1 MASKARLTPGPSVI
15 TAADL
20 ASCDREPIH
29 VPGAIQPHGLLLVA
43 DAASLMVVAG
53 AGELEARLRQEWLGH
68 PLSEVLGHDLAMVL
82 DEVQPG
88 PGGVLRLAGLHGTT
102 ETFDAALHRSG
113 PFILVELEPA
123 SAETMSATETLL
135 ALDRAATAFE
145 RASGLT
151 TLCDHAAVTF
161 RQVTGFDRVMIY
173 RFLDDGTGAVIA
185 EARDPALPSFLNHR
199 FPASD
204 VPQQARRL
212 YIRNRVRVIP
222 DVHYTPAPLRSASPA
237 MAELDMSDL
246 TLRSVSP
253 IHLQYMRN
261 MGLDASASI
270 SIVQDGVLWGLIA
283 CHNRTPRG
291 MSYEARAAC
300 RALAGGLARQI
311 RAREEAETYRE
322 RLRLRSAED
331 AVLARLGRQ
340 GVTAEVMQ
348 DLSGDLMQMLGA
360 SGFLALMADGHATA
374 GHVPDRQYW
383 PGLAERVRQH
393 GAQAPF
399 RSHELARQHGP
410 AQHFTAIGSGLLA
423 TPLPGTGAPDGMLL
437 WFRAEKVELVNWA
450 GNPHKGVGLVP
461 GAVLTPRAS
470 FEDWH
475 ETVRGRSEPWSL
487 EDVAAA
493 ARLRDGIADA
503 YRQRELVR
511 LNQELDAALR
521 ERDHLLLQKDYLM
534 REVNHRVQNSLQ
546 LVSSYMALQAN
557 ENDDARLTA
566 YLSEARRRLAAVSL
580 VHRRLY
586 RDEQMET
593 VDLGRYLEELC
604 HDLAQ
609 SMGDGWA
616 RQMQV
621 DLAPVLMS
629 ADRSIHVGLIL
640 TELVINASKYA
651 YDGTEGPISIAVEQH
666 GSRIRLVVADKGTG
680 AVKPGKGFGSSM
692 IEMLTSGLDGELEF
706 ASNHP
711 GLRAIVMIP
720 IDALA

>member
-1 MASKARLTPGPSVI
+1 MVSEARLIPEPSVI
-15 TAADL
+15 TAASL

-43 DAASLMVVAG
+43 DAASLVVVAG
-53 AGELEARLRQEWLGH
+53 AGELETRLRPEWLGH
-68 PLSEVLGHDLAMVL
+68 ALSVVLGRDLARML
-82 DEVQPG
+82 AEVQPG
-88 PGGVLRLAGLHGTT
+88 PGGLLHLTGLRGPM
-102 ETFDAALHRSG
+102 ETFDASLHRSG
-113 PFILVELEPA
+113 PFIVVELEPA
-123 SAETMSATETLL
+123 SPEVMSATETLL
-135 ALDRAATAFE
+135 SLDRAATAFE
-145 RASGLT
+145 RASSLAS
-151 TLCDHAAVTF
+151 LCDHAALTF
-161 RQVTGFDRVMIY
+161 RQITGFDRVMIY
-173 RFLDDGTGAVIA
+173 RFLDDGSGAVIA
-185 EARDPALPSFLNHR
+185 EARDPGLPSFLNHH

-222 DVHYTPAPLRSASPA
+222 DVHYTPAPLRTASGT
-237 MAELDMSDL
+237 MADLDMSDL

-283 CHNRTPRG
+283 CHNRRPRG

-311 RAREEAETYRE
+311 RAREEAEIYRE
-322 RLRLRSAED
+322 QLRLRSAED

-360 SGFLALMADGHATA
+360 SGFLALMADGHASA

-383 PGLAERVRQH
+383 PGLVERVRHH
-393 GAQAPF
+393 GAQTPF
-399 RSHELARQHGP
+399 RSHELARQHAP
-410 AQHFTAIGSGLLA
+410 ARDFTAIGSGLLA
-423 TPLPGTGAPDGMLL
+423 IPLGGALEGTLL

-450 GNPHKGVGLVP
+450 GNPHKGVDLPP
-461 GAVLTPRAS
+461 GAMLTPRAS
-470 FEDWH
+470 FADWH

-487 EDVAAA
+487 ADVAAA
-493 ARLRDGIADA
+493 VRLRDGIADT
-503 YRQRELVR
+503 YRQRELMR
-511 LNQELDAALR
+511 LNQELDSALR

-546 LVSSYMALQAN
+546 LVSSYMALQAH

-593 VDLGRYLEELC
+593 VDLGRYLNELC
-604 HDLAQ
+604 NDLAQ
-609 SMGDGWA
+609 SMGDGWV
-616 RQMQV
+616 RQMRV

-629 ADRSIHVGLIL
+629 ADRSIHLGLIL
-640 TELVINASKYA
+640 TELVINAGKYA
-651 YDGTEGPISIAVEQH
+651 YDGAEGPISISVEQH
-666 GSRIRLVVADKGTG
+666 GSRIRLVVADQGTG
-680 AVKPGKGFGSSM
+680 SVKPGKGFGSSM

-706 ASNHP
+706 APNHP
-711 GLRAIVMIP
+711 GLRAIVMVP

>member
-1 MASKARLTPGPSVI
+1 
-15 TAADL
+15 
-20 ASCDREPIH
+20 
-29 VPGAIQPHGLLLVA
+29 
-43 DAASLMVVAG
+43 MVVAG
-53 AGELEARLRQEWLGH
+53 AGELEAGLRQEWLGH
-68 PLSEVLGHDLAMVL
+68 PLGEVLGRDLTPLL
-82 DEVQPG
+82 DGVQPG
-88 PGGVLRLAGLHGTT
+88 PGGMLRLTGLQGLAG
-102 ETFDAALHRSG
+102 TFDAALHRSG
-113 PFILVELEPA
+113 SFILVELEPA
-123 SAETMSATETLL
+123 SPEILSATETLL

-145 RASGLT
+145 RASSLAL
-151 TLCDHAAVTF
+151 LCDHAALTF
-161 RQVTGFDRVMIY
+161 RQITGFDRVMIY
-173 RFLDDGTGAVIA
+173 RFLDDGSGAVIS
-185 EARDPALPSFLNHR
+185 EAREPGLASFLNHR
-199 FPASD
+199 FPATD

-212 YIRNRVRVIP
+212 YIRNRVRIIP
-222 DVHYTPAPLRSASPA
+222 DVHYTPAPLRPASAA
-237 MAELDMSDL
+237 LADLDMSDL

-253 IHLQYMRN
+253 IHLQYMKN
-261 MGLDASASI
+261 MGLDASASV

-283 CHNRTPRG
+283 CHNREPRG

-300 RALAGGLARQI
+300 RALASGLARQI

-331 AVLARLGRQ
+331 AVLARLSRQ
-340 GVTAEVMQ
+340 GATAEVMQ

-360 SGFLALMADGHATA
+360 SGFLALTADGQATA

-383 PGLAERVRQH
+383 PGLLERVRQH
-393 GAQAPF
+393 GGQAPF
-399 RSHELARQHGP
+399 RSHELARQHSP
-410 AQHFTAIGSGLLA
+410 ARDFAAIGSGLLA
-423 TPLPGTGAPDGMLL
+423 IPLAGGGAQDGMLL

-450 GNPHKGVGLVP
+450 GNPHKGVGLAP
-461 GAVLTPRAS
+461 GAALTPRLS

-487 EDVAAA
+487 ADVAAA
-493 ARLRDGIADA
+493 VRLRDGIADA
-503 YRQRELVR
+503 YRQRELMR
-511 LNQELDAALR
+511 LNQELDATLR

-546 LVSSYMALQAN
+546 LVSSYMRLQAQ
-557 ENDDARLTA
+557 ENDDPRLTA
-566 YLSEARRRLAAVSL
+566 YLSEARRRLSAVSL

-616 RQMQV
+616 RQMRV

-651 YDGTEGPISIAVEQH
+651 YGGAEGPISISVELH
-666 GSRIRLVVADKGTG
+666 GSRIRLVVADKGSG
-680 AVKPGKGFGSSM
+680 AVQPGKGFGSSM

>member
-1 MASKARLTPGPSVI
+1 MV
-15 TAADL
+15 
-20 ASCDREPIH
+20 
-29 VPGAIQPHGLLLVA
+29 
-43 DAASLMVVAG
+43 VVAG
-53 AGELEARLRQEWLGH
+53 AGALESRLRQEWLGH
-68 PLSEVLGHDLAMVL
+68 PLGEVLGRDLHAVL
-82 DEVQPG
+82 EDVQPG
-88 PGGVLRLAGLHGTT
+88 PGGVLRLTGLRGAG

-113 PFILVELEPA
+113 QFILVELEP
-123 SAETMSATETLL
+123 SSPEVMSATDTLL

-145 RASGLT
+145 RASSLS
-151 TLCDHAAVTF
+151 TLCDHAAITF
-161 RQVTGFDRVMIY
+161 RQITGFDRVMIY
-173 RFLDDGTGAVIA
+173 RFLDDGTGAVVA
-185 EARDPALPSFLNHR
+185 EARESGLASFLNHR
-199 FPASD
+199 FPATD

-222 DVHYTPAPLRSASPA
+222 DVHYTPAPLRPDSVA

-246 TLRSVSP
+246 ALRSVSP
-253 IHLQYMRN
+253 IHLQYMKN

-270 SIVQDGVLWGLIA
+270 SIVQDGMLWGLIA

-311 RAREEAETYRE
+311 RAREEAETYRD

-331 AVLARLGRQ
+331 AVMSRLARQ
-340 GVTAEVMQ
+340 GINAEVMQ

-360 SGFLALMADGHATA
+360 SGFLALMPDGHAVA
-374 GHVPDRQYW
+374 GHVPDQQYW

-393 GAQAPF
+393 GAQTPF

-410 AQHFTAIGSGLLA
+410 AQEFTATGSGLLA
-423 TPLPGTGAPDGMLL
+423 IPLTGSSGLDGMLI

-450 GNPHKGVGLVP
+450 GNPHKGVDLAP
-461 GAVLTPRAS
+461 GAMLTPRAS
-470 FEDWH
+470 FADWH

-487 EDVAAA
+487 QDVAAA
-493 ARLRDGIADA
+493 ARLRDGFSDA
-503 YRQRELVR
+503 HRQRELTR
-511 LNQELDAALR
+511 LNQELDTALR
-521 ERDHLLLQKDYLM
+521 ERDQLLLQKDFLM

-546 LVSSYMALQAN
+546 LVSSYMGLQAQ
-557 ENDDARLTA
+557 ENDDPRLTA
-566 YLSEARRRLAAVSL
+566 YLSEARRRLSAVSL

-616 RQMQV
+616 RQMRV

-651 YDGTEGPISIAVEQH
+651 YGGDEGPISIAVEQH
-666 GSRIRLVVADKGTG
+666 GGRIRLVVADSGNG

-692 IEMLTSGLDGELEF
+692 IELLTAGLDGELEF

-711 GLRAIVMIP
+711 GLRAIVILP
-720 IDALA
+720 IDAPT